1 MTPTAEDDHRVLLC
15 PPVVLSQNTTTTTN
29 NNNNT
34 TATGAALAT
43 RTVALD
49 PDVHAVKR
57 FTLNNS
63 KCRVHTSCQRA
74 DCEFRRLPW
83 ELSAQVE
90 VQRRCALN
98 LKRRNERSLRIGSNG
113 RGNGAFVDE
122 DDDVEEDYHITQ
134 EHLNQCIKEQKEK
147 EHAIQE
153 SFKKD
158 VLNAM
163 PKEIGAKV
171 NPKTGRILER
181 IERGV
186 QRGAQ
191 RRGCLL
197 YTSPS
202 PRD

>member
-1 MTPTAEDDHRVLLC
+1 MTTTAEDDHRVLLC
-15 PPVVLSQNTTTTTN
+15 PPVVLPQNTTTTTHN
-29 NNNNT
+29 NNTT

-113 RGNGAFVDE
+113 NGNGAFADE
-122 DDDVEEDYHITQ
+122 DDDVEEDCALPT
-134 EHLNQCIKEQKEK
+134 
-147 EHAIQE
+147 
-153 SFKKD
+153 FK
-158 VLNAM
+158 
-163 PKEIGAKV
+163 I
-171 NPKTGRILER
+171 
-181 IERGV
+181 
-186 QRGAQ
+186 
-191 RRGCLL
+191 
-197 YTSPS
+197 
-202 PRD
+202 

>member
-1 MTPTAEDDHRVLLC
+1 
-15 PPVVLSQNTTTTTN
+15 
-29 NNNNT
+29 
-34 TATGAALAT
+34 
-43 RTVALD
+43 
-49 PDVHAVKR
+49 
-57 FTLNNS
+57 
-63 KCRVHTSCQRA
+63 
-74 DCEFRRLPW
+74 
-83 ELSAQVE
+83 
-90 VQRRCALN
+90 LN

-113 RGNGAFVDE
+113 HGNGAFVDE

-171 NPKTGRILER
+171 DPKTGRILER

-186 QRGAQ
+186 QKGHNAEATRGRNCTSREGRGRW
-191 RRGCLL
+191 RRG
-197 YTSPS
+197 S
-202 PRD
+202 RF